1 MLLYAVIA
9 GGFASEKAIRG
20 LSPGQ
25 LDSMDSQTSAKSAE
39 ALSRELEFQRHHAEA
54 RETVSATPANV
65 IERYRSLRYERII
78 QKDFMYRQLGVGHD
92 LSGKRLL
99 DFGCGSGQTSTQ
111 LAALG
116 AFVVGM
122 DISPELIDLAMRR
135 AELDGV
141 TDHVQ
146 FQNVDLLKAP
156 PPPDSFDRILCS
168 AVLHHVD
175 YSVVLPILRRCLKT
189 GGKIVIGEPIAT
201 SPLLRKIRGWLPV
214 TRDASPDERQFDAAE
229 IAAIAGVFDRP
240 ELSYFNLTS
249 RLIRFVPR
257 AFDLENAPA
266 ASRGAVILLMTVDR
280 WLSRLPFLHRF
291 YGAVTIA
298 GTKDAIA
305 PPTTSPLP

>member
-1 MLLYAVIA
+1 
-9 GGFASEKAIRG
+9 
-20 LSPGQ
+20 
-25 LDSMDSQTSAKSAE
+25 MDSQTSAKSVE

-54 RETVSATPANV
+54 QETVRATPANV
-65 IERYRSLRYERII
+65 IERYRSLRYAGII

-99 DFGCGSGQTSTQ
+99 DFGCGTGQTSTQ

-116 AFVVGM
+116 AFVVGI
-122 DISPELIDLAMRR
+122 DISPELIELARRR

-156 PPPDSFDRILCS
+156 PDSFDLILCS

-175 YSVVLPILRRCLKT
+175 YSVVLPILRSYLKP

-201 SPLLRKIRGWLPV
+201 SPLLRKIRNWLPV
-214 TRDASPDERQFDAAE
+214 SRDASPDEKQFDAAE

-266 ASRGAVILLMTVDR
+266 ASRAAVLFMMTIDR
-280 WLSRLPFLHRF
+280 WLSRLPFLRRF
-291 YGAVTIA
+291 YGAVTIV
-298 GTKDAIA
+298 GTKDA
-305 PPTTSPLP
+305 PEPVSPGH

>member
-1 MLLYAVIA
+1 
-9 GGFASEKAIRG
+9 
-20 LSPGQ
+20 
-25 LDSMDSQTSAKSAE
+25 MDSQTSAKSAE
-39 ALSRELEFQRHHAEA
+39 ALARELEFQRHHAEA
-54 RETVSATPANV
+54 EETVGATPANV
-65 IERYRSLRYERII
+65 IERYRSLRYAGII
-78 QKDFMYRQLGVGHD
+78 QKDFMYRQLGAGHD

-99 DFGCGSGQTSTQ
+99 DFGCGTGQTSTQ

-116 AFVVGM
+116 AFVTGM
-122 DISPELIDLAMRR
+122 DISPELISLARRR

-156 PPPDSFDRILCS
+156 PPPDWFDLILCS

-175 YSVVLPILRRCLKT
+175 YSVVLPILRSCLKP

-201 SPLLRKIRGWLPV
+201 SRLLRKIRGWVPV
-214 TRDASPDERQFDAAE
+214 SRDASPDEKQFDGAE

-240 ELSYFNLTS
+240 ELAYFNLTS

-266 ASRGAVILLMTVDR
+266 ASRGAVILMMTVDR

-291 YGAVTIA
+291 YGAVTIV
-298 GTKDAIA
+298 GTKD
-305 PPTTSPLP
+305 SPSAGTGG

>member
-1 MLLYAVIA
+1 
-9 GGFASEKAIRG
+9 
-20 LSPGQ
+20 
-25 LDSMDSQTSAKSAE
+25 MDPQTSAKSVE

-54 RETVSATPANV
+54 QETVRATPANV
-65 IERYRSLRYERII
+65 IERYRSLRYAGII
-78 QKDFMYRQLGVGHD
+78 QKDFMYRQLGVGRD
-92 LSGKRLL
+92 LAGKRLL
-99 DFGCGSGQTSTQ
+99 DFGCGTGQTSTQ

-116 AFVVGM
+116 AFVVGI
-122 DISPELIDLAMRR
+122 DISPKLIELARRR

-156 PPPDSFDRILCS
+156 PDSFDLILCS

-175 YSVVLPILRRCLKT
+175 YSVVLPILRSYLKP

-201 SPLLRKIRGWLPV
+201 SPLLRMIRNWLPV
-214 TRDASPDERQFDAAE
+214 SRDASPDEKQFDAAE

-266 ASRGAVILLMTVDR
+266 ASRGSVVFMMTIDR
-280 WLSRLPFLHRF
+280 WLSRLPFLRRF
-291 YGAVTIA
+291 YGAVTIV
-298 GTKDAIA
+298 GTKDA
-305 PPTTSPLP
+305 PEPVSPAH

>member
-1 MLLYAVIA
+1 
-9 GGFASEKAIRG
+9 
-20 LSPGQ
+20 
-25 LDSMDSQTSAKSAE
+25 MDSQTSAKSVE

-54 RETVSATPANV
+54 QEAVRATPANV
-65 IERYRSLRYERII
+65 IERYRSLRYAGII
-78 QKDFMYRQLGVGHD
+78 QKDFMYRQLGVGLD

-99 DFGCGSGQTSTQ
+99 DFGCGTGQTSTQ

-116 AFVVGM
+116 AFVVGI
-122 DISPELIDLAMRR
+122 DISPELIELARRR

-156 PPPDSFDRILCS
+156 PDSFDLILCS

-175 YSVVLPILRRCLKT
+175 YSVVLPILRSYLKP

-201 SPLLRKIRGWLPV
+201 SPLLRKIRNWLPV
-214 TRDASPDERQFDAAE
+214 SRDASPDEKQFDAAE

-240 ELSYFNLTS
+240 ELFYFNLTS

-257 AFDLENAPA
+257 ALDLENAPA
-266 ASRGAVILLMTVDR
+266 ASRAVVLLMMTVDR
-280 WLSRLPFLHRF
+280 WLSRLPLLHRF
-291 YGAVTIA
+291 YGAVTIV
-298 GTKDAIA
+298 GTKDAPA
-305 PPTTSPLP
+305 SPGC

>member
-1 MLLYAVIA
+1 
-9 GGFASEKAIRG
+9 
-20 LSPGQ
+20 
-25 LDSMDSQTSAKSAE
+25 MDSQTSAKSVE

-54 RETVSATPANV
+54 QETVRATPANV
-65 IERYRSLRYERII
+65 IERYRSLRYAGII

-99 DFGCGSGQTSTQ
+99 DFGCGTGQTSTQ

-116 AFVVGM
+116 AFVVGI
-122 DISPELIDLAMRR
+122 DISPELIELARRR

-156 PPPDSFDRILCS
+156 PDSFDLILCS

-175 YSVVLPILRRCLKT
+175 YSVVLPILRSYLKP

-201 SPLLRKIRGWLPV
+201 SPLLRKIRNWLPV
-214 TRDASPDERQFDAAE
+214 SRDASPDEKQFDAAE

-266 ASRGAVILLMTVDR
+266 PSRAAVLFMMTIDR
-280 WLSRLPFLHRF
+280 WLSRLPFLRRF
-291 YGAVTIA
+291 YGAVTIV
-298 GTKDAIA
+298 GTKDA
-305 PPTTSPLP
+305 PELVSPGH

>member
-1 MLLYAVIA
+1 
-9 GGFASEKAIRG
+9 
-20 LSPGQ
+20 
-25 LDSMDSQTSAKSAE
+25 MDSQTSAKSVE

-54 RETVSATPANV
+54 QETVRATPANV
-65 IERYRSLRYERII
+65 IERYRSLRYAGII
-78 QKDFMYRQLGVGHD
+78 QKDFMYRQLGVGLD

-99 DFGCGSGQTSTQ
+99 DFGCGTGQTSTQ

-116 AFVVGM
+116 AFVVGI
-122 DISPELIDLAMRR
+122 DISPELIELARRR

-156 PPPDSFDRILCS
+156 PGSFDLILCS

-175 YSVVLPILRRCLKT
+175 YSVVLPVLRSYLKP

-201 SPLLRKIRGWLPV
+201 SPLLRRVRNWLPV
-214 TRDASPDERQFDAAE
+214 SRDASPDEKQFDAAE

-240 ELSYFNLTS
+240 ELYYFNLTS

-266 ASRGAVILLMTVDR
+266 ASRGAVLFMLTIDR

-291 YGAVTIA
+291 YGAVTII
-298 GTKDAIA
+298 GTKDA
-305 PPTTSPLP
+305 PRPVSPAS

>member
-1 MLLYAVIA
+1 
-9 GGFASEKAIRG
+9 
-20 LSPGQ
+20 
-25 LDSMDSQTSAKSAE
+25 MDSQTSAKSVE
-39 ALSRELEFQRHHAEA
+39 ALSRELEFQRHYAEA
-54 RETVSATPANV
+54 QETVCATPANV
-65 IERYRSLRYERII
+65 IERYRSLRYAGII

-99 DFGCGSGQTSTQ
+99 DFGCGTGQTSTQ

-116 AFVVGM
+116 AFVVGI
-122 DISPELIDLAMRR
+122 DISPELIELARRR

-141 TDHVQ
+141 ADQVQ

-156 PPPDSFDRILCS
+156 PDSFDLVLCS

-175 YSVVLPILRRCLKT
+175 FRVVLPILRSCLKP
-189 GGKIVIGEPIAT
+189 GGKIVIGEPIAA
-201 SPLLRKIRGWLPV
+201 SVLLRRIRNWLPV
-214 TRDASPDERQFDAAE
+214 SRDASPDEKQFDAAE
-229 IAAIAGVFDRP
+229 IAAIAGVFDRA

-266 ASRGAVILLMTVDR
+266 ASRGAVLFMMTIDR

-291 YGAVTIA
+291 YGAVTIV
-298 GTKDAIA
+298 GTKDA
-305 PPTTSPLP
+305 PEPVSTGH

>member
-1 MLLYAVIA
+1 
-9 GGFASEKAIRG
+9 
-20 LSPGQ
+20 
-25 LDSMDSQTSAKSAE
+25 MDSQTSAKSAE

-54 RETVSATPANV
+54 QETIRATPANV
-65 IERYRSLRYERII
+65 IERYRSMRYAGII
-78 QKDFMYRQLGVGHD
+78 QKDFMYRQLGVGRD
-92 LSGKRLL
+92 LAGKRLL
-99 DFGCGSGQTSTQ
+99 DFGCGTGQTSTQ

-116 AFVVGM
+116 AFVVGI
-122 DISPELIDLAMRR
+122 DISPELIELARRR

-156 PPPDSFDRILCS
+156 ADSFDLILCS

-175 YSVVLPILRRCLKT
+175 SSVVLPILRSYLKP

-201 SPLLRKIRGWLPV
+201 SPLLRKIRNWLPV
-214 TRDASPDERQFDAAE
+214 SRDASPDEKQFDAAE

-240 ELSYFNLTS
+240 ELFYFNLTS

-266 ASRGAVILLMTVDR
+266 ASRGAVLFMMAVDR
-280 WLSRLPFLHRF
+280 WLSRLPFLRRF
-291 YGAVTIA
+291 YGAVTIV
-298 GTKDAIA
+298 GTKDAPQPA
-305 PPTTSPLP
+305 SPAL